1 MILAIEKDELDVLLR
16 GAVHMNNGKKA
27 KTFGIVREAL
37 RKIIRKIRRLFS
49 DKPDP
54 IAPVKQKTANSLPLN
69 PGRGN
74 IRWKDY
80 HPEPPAQ
87 KTPKRSREMN
97 SHR

>member
-1 MILAIEKDELDVLLR
+1 
-16 GAVHMNNGKKA
+16 MNNGKKV

-37 RKIIRKIRRLFS
+37 WKLIRKIRRLFS
-49 DKPDP
+49 DKPD
-54 IAPVKQKTANSLPLN
+54 APAPARQKTANTLPIN

-80 HPEPPAQ
+80 HPESPPPS
-87 KTPKRSREMN
+87 TPNRSRDMN